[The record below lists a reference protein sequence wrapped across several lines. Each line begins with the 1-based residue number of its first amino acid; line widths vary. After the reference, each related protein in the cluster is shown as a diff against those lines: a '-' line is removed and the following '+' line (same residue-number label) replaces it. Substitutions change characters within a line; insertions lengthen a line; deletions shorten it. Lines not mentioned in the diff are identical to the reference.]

1 MERVD
6 AGPARP
12 SLWTVVVVL
21 LGVSGG
27 AALVSSR
34 SGREGPGAPS
44 GAVLPFTNEQAV
56 LPDAQLRPPSVPRAL
71 GLVAD
76 FLGEPLFSERDKAN
90 PTLAPFWQR
99 LLDNGLRGG
108 AKEPAEGVLVRL
120 LREEAER
127 RKVRV
132 RFLIATLPDY
142 VDSSGAWTADP
153 SLAAIQR
160 AAATAGLQFDRFYL
174 PDWRPAEPASAKAGA
189 SRDDVHER
197 EPGGLLFRT
206 ALITESSHQGGTT
219 VSVSVSALL
228 VLTVP
233 ETATSGLHLRAFAQA
248 VKVPLLWDRGRPVRI
263 LGPTFSGSTLSLRFG
278 LERMRV
284 LHGGGDTI
292 RVHVVTGSATSPG
305 NPKLLEISGLD
316 VIFDALVRS
325 DPEALVA
332 LADYLGRIDSG
343 WRCGDR
349 MALLIEATTSWG
361 AKIGGQRYIE
371 KREAKPQDETG
382 NKGNDCSLANVLRG
396 AEMAFPRALRIPFP
410 LHISRLRADAGS
422 RTGGASTAGTAAG
435 LQLGEGPSPTD
446 RVPTFTPGL
455 TSAVVE
461 TTLAGIFR
469 TIRTGDFTALGIF
482 ATDKRDHLFL
492 AQELA
497 RQAPNL
503 QVFTLESNLLYLHA
517 NAGAFLRG
525 TLVASTYP
533 LYDRTQLLTA
543 SPGSALGSTA
553 RERRVPFEST
563 AAQGTFNGFL
573 RLVDREDLL
582 VDYGRPGASA
592 DSPAPAPPPV
602 WISVVG
608 RGALL
613 PLEPVYPEIKPGASY
628 AWVPPAPTRQQALGR
643 PPYLSVSPVTA
654 VLGVALGALV
664 GLHVAFVAGWMHLS
678 WRGRRGRSTNRSRIE
693 GRLYRW
699 IGRPRDRCRVPSDA
713 SGPVADWHARIAAE
727 QRASLYACGVAIVV
741 TGAWLLQ
748 LGWIWLADWRGGA
761 VAIPPAVAAVRDV
774 ALLCVVLA
782 IPLGFPVLFERWRR
796 GSSFVPFRL
805 VPLLAGLVAVWHFRQ
820 YLEGPQWTGVPALL
834 NFERSL
840 APGSFVSPGP
850 VILLLCSGL
859 YLWGAWNIQR
869 LGLVSPPEA
878 ESGVFD
884 FLRGRLRGLDL
895 DDCLHQ
901 PLMRMGAWT
910 GGLPL
915 LALAVLFTASFR
927 YIHTVEGR
935 SFSLFMFWGTACLVT
950 ALVHTLAHSVHV
962 GRVLLVVL
970 GSLDR
975 HPIAPAFARVGK
987 QPFPW
992 GLSFQSVRPAD
1003 LEPLSGCAARLG
1015 ESVAAMKPRSLDAV
1029 LASTYGLPPAEGPR
1043 RQHDAAQAQAPP
1055 DIDQQSI
1062 ADRARALDLGVRI
1075 QDIKAIETLR
1085 DMPRMA
1091 ATDPAE
1097 RIEDTQVWRALA
1109 RLSVGTSKW
1118 LSRVYWNTSLT
1129 EKGDEDPHARFC
1141 RDAETLLAF
1150 QVAVVVRDM
1159 LRRLVSG
1166 LSLAMGG
1173 LLLLTLLHL
1182 LFAFQGRRFWI
1193 AFDWVCLGVTS
1204 LLAVGLLIGLEKNGV
1219 LSRLWATDP
1228 GRINF
1233 TGGLIYRIVGYA
1245 AVPVVMLLG
1254 TVFPEIMGNVTSWID
1269 RVRPTLP

>member
-1 MERVD
+1 MAQGSPDTGRS
-6 AGPARP
+6 RP
-12 SLWTVVVVL
+12 SLWTVVVIL

-27 AALVSSR
+27 AAVVSSR
-34 SGREGPGAPS
+34 SGREGPGGPS
-44 GAVLPFTNEQAV
+44 TAGLPLTNEPSV
-56 LPDAQLRPPSVPRAL
+56 PPDAQLLPLSVPRAL

-76 FLGEPLFSERDKAN
+76 FLGEPLFSERDKPN
-90 PTLAPFWQR
+90 LTLAPFWQR
-99 LLDNGLRGG
+99 LLDNELRGR
-108 AKEPAEGVLVRL
+108 AKEPAERVLVRL
-120 LREEAER
+120 LREEA
-127 RKVRV
+127 RKRNVEV
-132 RFLIATLPDY
+132 QFLVATLPDY
-142 VDSSGAWTADP
+142 ADSSGAWKADP

-174 PDWRPAEPASAKAGA
+174 PDARPAEPASAVKAGA
-189 SRDDVHER
+189 SRDDLHER
-197 EPGGLLFRT
+197 EPGGLLFRR
-206 ALITESSHQGGTT
+206 ALVAEASDQGSTT
-219 VSVSVSALL
+219 VNVHIWL

-233 ETATSGLHLRAFAQA
+233 EIATSGLHLRAFAQA
-248 VKVPLLWDRGRPVRI
+248 VKLPLLWDRGEPIRI
-263 LGPTFSGSTLSLRFG
+263 LGPNFSGSTLSLRLG
-278 LERMRV
+278 LERMRDEWMK
-284 LHGGGDTI
+284 DTHAAGI
-292 RVHVVTGSATSPG
+292 DVRVVTGGATSTV
-305 NPKLLEISGLD
+305 NPKLLRIPGLE
-316 VIFDALVRS
+316 VTFEALVRS

-343 WRCGDR
+343 WRCGNR
-349 MALLIEATTSWG
+349 MALLIEANTTWG
-361 AKIGGQRYIE
+361 DGLSAGDAPE
-371 KREAKPQDETG
+371 D
-382 NKGNDCSLANVLRG
+382 DCRFANVLRG
-396 AEMAFPRALRIPFP
+396 AEKPFPRALRIPFP
-410 LHISRLRADAGS
+410 LHISRLRADSGS
-422 RTGGASTAGTAAG
+422 RTGGASTAATAAR

-446 RVPTFTPGL
+446 RVPAFTPGL

-469 TIRTGDFTALGIF
+469 TIRKGDFTAVGIF
-482 ATDKRDHLFL
+482 GSDQRDHLFL
-492 AQELA
+492 AQEVA
-497 RQAPNL
+497 RQATNL
-503 QVFTLESNLLYLHA
+503 QIFTLESDLLYLHA

-525 TLVASTYP
+525 TLVASTYS
-533 LYDRTQLLTA
+533 LFDRTQLLTA
-543 SPGSALGSTA
+543 APGSDSLSTA
-553 RERRVPFEST
+553 RVPFEST

-573 RLVDREDLL
+573 KLLGREDLL
-582 VDYGRPGASA
+582 VDYGRPGVAVGA
-592 DSPAPAPPPV
+592 PAPAPPPV

-608 RGALL
+608 RGALM
-613 PLEPVYPEIKPGASY
+613 PLEPVYPEIEPGASY
-628 AWVPPAPTRQQALGR
+628 AWVPLPATSPREQEGTSQPAPRRFPYLPPSPLLGALGF
-643 PPYLSVSPVTA
+643 
-654 VLGVALGALV
+654 ALGAFV
-664 GLHVAFVAGWMHLS
+664 GLHLAFVAGWMHLS
-678 WRGRRGRSTNRSRIE
+678 WRGRRDGSTNRSRVK
-693 GRLYRW
+693 GRLRRW
-699 IGRPRDRCRVPSDA
+699 IGKLRDRCRVPGGVT
-713 SGPVADWHARIAAE
+713 GPMAVWHARIAAE
-727 QRASLYACGVAIVV
+727 QRASLYACGAAVVVAG
-741 TGAWLLQ
+741 TWLLQ
-748 LGWIWLADWRGGA
+748 LGWVWYADRRGAA
-761 VAIPPAVAAVRDV
+761 VAIPWAVAAVRDLV
-774 ALLCVVLA
+774 LLCVVLA
-782 IPLGFPVLFERWRR
+782 IPLGFPVLLERWRR
-796 GSSFVPFRL
+796 GSSFVPFRV
-805 VPLLAGLVAVWHFRQ
+805 VPLSAGLVAVWYFRE
-820 YLEGPQWTGVPALL
+820 YLEGPQWRGVPALL

-850 VILLLCSGL
+850 VILLLCCGL

-950 ALVHTLAHSVHV
+950 AFVHTLAHSVHV

-1003 LEPLSGCAARLG
+1003 LEPLAGCAARLG

-1043 RQHDAAQAQAPP
+1043 REHDAAQAQAPP

-1129 EKGDEDPHARFC
+1129 EKGDEDPRARFC
-1141 RDAETLLAF
+1141 REAETLLAF

-1193 AFDWVCLGVTS
+1193 TFDWVCLGVTS
-1204 LLAVGLLIGLEKNGV
+1204 LLAVVLLVGLEKNGV